1 MILSRIHEVIEVCP
15 DYLHFYYIFFISY
28 QYGFR
33 RRAFRKNH
41 QFLISLVIGTLSAV
55 FWISVMMS
63 QRDSITSQVYSLWL
77 PFANLIGLFGPNYD
91 DYKLATEI
99 STEIKFNNIIENVH
113 RISSLDIVS
122 FYYLFSGVY

>member
-1 MILSRIHEVIEVCP
+1 
-15 DYLHFYYIFFISY
+15 
-28 QYGFR
+28 
-33 RRAFRKNH
+33 
-41 QFLISLVIGTLSAV
+41 
-55 FWISVMMS
+55 MMS